1 MKYEKFY
8 RLIINLPSDKCE
20 DVLFARLSS
29 YRDELS
35 EIHNKCFYCVMT
47 EFRDLT
53 PEDVKGKCDRCES
66 WKQKNELE
74 AKISELYDFI
84 KDEIRGDI

>member
-35 EIHNKCFYCVMT
+35 EIYNKCFYCIITTFTDKEPREVICDNC
-47 EFRDLT
+47 EAKKRIQQLDL
-53 PEDVKGKCDRCES
+53 ES
-66 WKQKNELE
+66 KELE
-74 AKISELYDFI
+74 DFI
-84 KDEIRGDI
+84 RNEIRGDI

>member
-20 DVLFARLSS
+20 DVLYSRLSS

-35 EIHNKCFYCVMT
+35 EIHTKCFYCVMT
-47 EFRDLT
+47 EFRNLT
-53 PEDVKGKCDRCES
+53 PEEVSGKCDKCES

-84 KDEIRGDI
+84 RDEIRGDI